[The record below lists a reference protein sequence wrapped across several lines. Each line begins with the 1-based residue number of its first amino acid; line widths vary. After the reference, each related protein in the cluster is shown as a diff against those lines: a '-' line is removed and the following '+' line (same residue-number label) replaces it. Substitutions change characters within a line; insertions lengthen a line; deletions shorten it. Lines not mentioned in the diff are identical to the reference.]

1 MQEGLSGNR
10 HGLLVPNSTT
20 DQELQHIRDHLPDKV
35 KVQRVEERL
44 SALGNV
50 VVCNDYVAL
59 VHPDID
65 RETEE
70 TIHDVL
76 KVEVFR
82 HTIANNVL
90 VGTYSVISNQ
100 GGIVHPATP
109 TQELDELSMLL
120 QVPLVA
126 GTVNRGS
133 NSIAAGLAVNDW
145 AAFAGMDTTA
155 TELNVF
161 VSLVA
166 AACASQVEKR
176 EAEPSTGYL
185 YPPYGRHH
193 SADYHAAHY
202 HSLHKRSA
210 DPEAAHKR
218 SAEPST
224 GYHPYSPYYTPYTP
238 TCTILIRG
246 QPNPLPSTI
255 PAPTTPIQPYVH
267 HPHKRSAE
275 PLPSTIPTAPT
286 TPHTTPT
293 CTTLIR
299 GQPNPLSSPIPTTP
313 TTPIQP
319 LRAPP
324 S

>member
-1 MQEGLSGNR
+1 MQLPRPPSFLRSEINICLPSAERSRTTCEELADSEDMAVRCQFEGSNEIGVFTRLTNAYCLTGVAATSNFYSIFEEHLSEVIPVVHTSIAGCRIVGSMVTGNR

-155 TELNVF
+155 TELNVIESIF
-161 VSLVA
+161 KIND
-166 AACASQVEKR
+166 ASQ
-176 EAEPSTGYL
+176 AAISTNM
-185 YPPYGRHH
+185 RN
-193 SADYHAAHY
+193 A
-202 HSLHKRSA
+202 
-210 DPEAAHKR
+210 
-218 SAEPST
+218 
-224 GYHPYSPYYTPYTP
+224 
-238 TCTILIRG
+238 LID
-246 QPNPLPSTI
+246 SMT
-255 PAPTTPIQPYVH
+255 
-267 HPHKRSAE
+267 
-275 PLPSTIPTAPT
+275 
-286 TPHTTPT
+286 
-293 CTTLIR
+293 
-299 GQPNPLSSPIPTTP
+299 
-313 TTPIQP
+313 
-319 LRAPP
+319 
-324 S
+324 